1 MSDSAQDRSNE
12 TSEGRQLAGLLC
24 VLAAARRDHY
34 NPPVPPLI
42 IGITGSIAAGKSL
55 LSARL
60 VEKYGAMHVD
70 ADKEAHRLYAP
81 GTEGFTRVVAEFGEE
96 VVGADGVIDRK
107 ILGAKV
113 FGNQERMDALRTA
126 MGDILAFFNGM
137 IEGWKRDLADDQVAV
152 YEAVLLLERG
162 YMARCDTAWLV
173 VCEDETAIERMVAN
187 RGLTRAEAEQRLAS
201 ATDWRE
207 RAPMADRIFHNDT
220 TIDAYM
226 AEADAAFEETL
237 AAHRA
242 GTLGPNAWS
251 KLQR

>member
-1 MSDSAQDRSNE
+1 MPAFFV
-12 TSEGRQLAGLLC
+12 GA
-24 VLAAARRDHY
+24 VFRDAY
-34 NPPVPPLI
+34 NRAVPLI

-55 LSARL
+55 LSSRL

-81 GTEGFTRVVAEFGEE
+81 GTEGFTRVVAEFGPEI
-96 VVGADGVIDRK
+96 VGPDGVIDRK

-137 IEGWKRDLADDQVAV
+137 IDDWKRTLPEDQVAV

-173 VCEDETAIERMVAN
+173 VCENDTAIERMVAN
-187 RGLTRAEAEQRLAS
+187 RGLTREEAEQRLAS

-207 RAPMADRIFHNDT
+207 RAPMADRILHNDGT
-220 TIDAYM
+220 LEEFIAQV
-226 AEADAAFEETL
+226 DAAFEETY
-237 AAHRA
+237 ADYRA
-242 GTLGPNAWS
+242 GKLTTNAWRRLH
-251 KLQR
+251 KA